1 MAKDFSRRCIQSEIS
16 KASENFKKMIE
27 KNQLLKRNYLNY
39 NLRRYT
45 VAIQNKT

>member
-27 KNQLLKRNYLNY
+27 KNQLLKSK
-39 NLRRYT
+39 T
-45 VAIQNKT
+45 VNKKFLI